1 MKNYDPAAEML
12 GGFTSRDGTI
22 EFYNRVN
29 ALLQPGFKVLDL
41 GAGRGAWHYSHT
53 PEYKRILRT
62 FKGKVK
68 EYIGADVDTAVLGNP
83 TTDRNVLIEDGLVP
97 LGDGEVDI
105 VISDWVLEH
114 IVDVASFKR
123 EVDRVL
129 KPGGF
134 FCART
139 PHSFSYVSLAARV
152 IGNSSHVKFLRWVQP
167 NRKAQDAFPTAYQCN
182 TFRAVSRWFD
192 GWKNYT
198 YLYTAEPSY
207 YFGSKPVFH
216 FMNLMHRLLPRAMTG
231 SLFIFLRKPLV
242 VREP

>member
-1 MKNYDPAAEML
+1 MRNYDPADEML

-22 EFYNRVN
+22 EFYNRIN

-41 GAGRGAWHYSHT
+41 GAGRGSWCFVEKA
-53 PEYKRILRT
+53 EYKRTLRSL
-62 FKGKVK
+62 KGKVA

-83 TTDRNVLIEDGLVP
+83 ATDRNVLIEDGRLP
-97 LGDGEVDI
+97 LEDREVDV
-105 VISDWVLEH
+105 VICDWVLEH

-129 KPGGF
+129 KSGGY

-139 PHSFSYVSLAARV
+139 PHSLSYWTLAARAV
-152 IGNSSHVKFLRWVQP
+152 RNSSHTRFLRSIQP
-167 NRKAQDAFPTAYQCN
+167 NRRAQDMFPTAYRCN
-182 TFRAVSRWFD
+182 TLGAVSRWFE

-207 YFGSKPVFH
+207 YFGSKPMFH
-216 FMNLMHRLLPRAMTG
+216 FMKLVHSLAPRAMTG
-231 SLFIFLRKPLV
+231 SLFIFLRKP
-242 VREP
+242 

>member
-1 MKNYDPAAEML
+1 MKSYDPADEML

-22 EFYNRVN
+22 EFYNRIN
-29 ALLQPGFKVLDL
+29 ALLRPGFTVLDL
-41 GAGRGAWHYSHT
+41 GAGRGAWYYAKI
-53 PEYKRILRT
+53 PEYKRILRNL
-62 FKGKVK
+62 KGKVA

-83 TTDRNVLIEDGLVP
+83 TTDRNVLVKDGVLP

-105 VISDWVLEH
+105 VVCDWVLEH
-114 IVDVASFKR
+114 VVDVASFKR

-152 IGNSSHVKFLRWVQP
+152 IKNSSHVKFLRWVQP
-167 NRKAQDAFPTAYQCN
+167 NRGAQDAFPTAYRCN
-182 TFRAVSRWFD
+182 TLSAVSRRFG
-192 GWKNYT
+192 GWKSYT

-231 SLFIFLRKPLV
+231 SLYIFLRKP
-242 VREP
+242 

>member
-1 MKNYDPAAEML
+1 MKSYDPADEML

-22 EFYNRVN
+22 EFYNRIN
-29 ALLQPGFKVLDL
+29 ALLHPGFKVLDL
-41 GAGRGAWHYSHT
+41 GAGLGAWYYAKI
-53 PEYKRILRT
+53 PEYKRILRNL
-62 FKGKVK
+62 KGKVA

-83 TTDRNVLIEDGLVP
+83 TTDRNVLIKDGVLP

-105 VISDWVLEH
+105 VVCDWVLEH
-114 IVDVASFKR
+114 VLDVASFKR

-152 IGNSSHVKFLRWVQP
+152 IKNSSHVKFLRWVQP
-167 NRKAQDAFPTAYQCN
+167 NRGAQDAFPTAFRCN
-182 TFRAVSRWFD
+182 TLSAVARRFG
-192 GWKNYT
+192 GWTSYT

-207 YFGSKPVFH
+207 YFGSKTVFH
-216 FMNLMHRLLPRAMTG
+216 VMNLMHRLLPSAMTG
-231 SLFIFLRKPLV
+231 SLYIFLRKP
-242 VREP
+242 

>member
-1 MKNYDPAAEML
+1 MKNYDPADEML

-22 EFYNRVN
+22 EFYNRIN
-29 ALLQPGFKVLDL
+29 AVLEPEFKVLDL
-41 GAGRGAWHYSHT
+41 GAGRGAWYYSKK
-53 PEYKRILRT
+53 PEYKWLLRT
-62 FKGKVK
+62 LKGKVG
-68 EYIGADVDTAVLGNP
+68 EYIGADVV
-83 TTDRNVLIEDGLVP
+83 IKDGLLP

-105 VISDWVLEH
+105 VICDWVLEH
-114 IVDVASFKR
+114 VVDVASFKR

-129 KPGGF
+129 KPGGY

-139 PHSFSYVSLAARV
+139 PHSFSYVSLAARL
-152 IGNSSHVKFLRWVQP
+152 IRNSSHVKFLRWVQP
-167 NRKAQDAFPTAYQCN
+167 NRKAQDAFPTAYRCN
-182 TFRAVSRWFD
+182 TLTAVSRCFG

-231 SLFIFLRKPLV
+231 SLYIFLRKP
-242 VREP
+242 

>member
-1 MKNYDPAAEML
+1 MKSYDPADGML

-22 EFYNRVN
+22 EFYNRLN

-41 GAGRGAWHYSHT
+41 GAGRGAWYYAKI
-53 PEYKRILRT
+53 PEYKRILRNL
-62 FKGKVK
+62 KGKVA

-83 TTDRNVLIEDGLVP
+83 TTDRNVLIKDGVLP
-97 LGDGEVDI
+97 LGDGEVD
-105 VISDWVLEH
+105 VVVCDWVLEH
-114 IVDVASFKR
+114 VLDVASFKR
-123 EVDRVL
+123 EVERVL

-152 IGNSSHVKFLRWVQP
+152 IKNSSHVKFLRWVQP
-167 NRKAQDAFPTAYQCN
+167 NRGAQDAFPTAFRCN
-182 TFRAVSRWFD
+182 TLAAVARRFG
-192 GWKNYT
+192 GWTSYT

-231 SLFIFLRKPLV
+231 SLYIFLRKP
-242 VREP
+242 